1 MKPVLNRKE
10 VLVRLKSRP
19 YVISYLQYHKVYFK
33 AIKALMYYPTPNFIE
48 HIGEGYSNID
58 AIFRYTWK
66 FDSIKDIDGWKLM
79 ADWNKYYN
87 TKCKL

>member
-1 MKPVLNRKE
+1 MGPKLSRKE
-10 VLVRLKSRP
+10 VLVRLKNRP
-19 YVISYLQYHKVYFK
+19 YVISYLQHHKVYFK
-33 AIKALMYYPTPNFIE
+33 AIRALMYYPTSNFIDR
-48 HIGEGYSNID
+48 IGEGCSNID

-87 TKCKL
+87 TKFEL